1 MAVIRG
7 FGDGNG
13 GALVVT
19 VLGFL
24 LGRDSG
30 FQQRL
35 PGSAVAEFPIIGDQV
50 QDNIHGLRSSGD
62 RATIGRR

>member
-7 FGDGNG
+7 FGDGTG

-35 PGSAVAEFPIIGDQV
+35 PGSAVAEFPIIGDMA
-50 QDNIHGLRSSGD
+50 DPRSSGV
-62 RATIGRR
+62 G